1 MEVRA
6 CLLTWFFVVPL
17 ASATAQGD
25 PRPDAPVAPEPP
37 RRISKQACET
47 HLEAMKER
55 IPAGFCAVIEPPF
68 VVLGDGGEQRVNG
81 FATRTVRWAVQ
92 MLRKDFFKDD
102 PDKVLEVWL
111 FAGKDSYRKHTR
123 QLFGEQP
130 FTPFGYYSSRHGAL
144 IMNIDT
150 GGGTLVHEI
159 VHPYVEANVADC
171 PAWINEGLGSLFEQS
186 KEREGHIVG
195 LTNWRLDDLQRAI
208 GAEEAVAIADLVATD
223 DAQFYGDNSGLN
235 YATARYLLYWL
246 QEQGKL
252 REFWKDWL
260 ATRKDDPT
268 GAVALKRALG
278 TNDLAAFQAKWQRW
292 VAKLERD

>member
-1 MEVRA
+1 MNTRLRGLA
-6 CLLTWFFVVPL
+6 LIL
-17 ASATAQGD
+17 ASLSSSAVAQSEERT
-25 PRPDAPVAPEPP
+25 PPPPEPP
-37 RRISKQACET
+37 RRISKQACEA

-68 VVLGDGGEQRVNG
+68 VVLGDGGEKRVNG
-81 FATRTVRWAVQ
+81 FATKTVRWAVT
-92 MLRKDFFKDD
+92 MLRKDFFADD

-159 VHPYVEANVADC
+159 VHPYVEANVAGC

-195 LTNWRLDDLQRAI
+195 LTNWRLDGLQSAI
-208 GAEEAVAIADLVATD
+208 AEADTVALADLVETT
-223 DAQFYGDNSGLN
+223 DAQFYGARSGLN

-260 ATRKDDPT
+260 ATRKQDPT
-268 GAVALKRALG
+268 GAAALKRALG
-278 TNDLAAFQAKWQRW
+278 TDDLVGFQQKWQAW
-292 VAKLERD
+292 VAKLVRD

>member
-1 MEVRA
+1 MNTRLRGLA
-6 CLLTWFFVVPL
+6 LIL
-17 ASATAQGD
+17 ASSASAVAQSEERT
-25 PRPDAPVAPEPP
+25 PPPPDPP
-37 RRISKQACET
+37 RRISKEACEA
-47 HLEAMKER
+47 HLAAMKER
-55 IPAGFCAVIEPPF
+55 IPAGFHAVLEPPF
-68 VVLGDGGEQRVNG
+68 VVLGDGGEARVKG
-81 FATRTVRWAVQ
+81 FATRTVRWAVT
-92 MLRKDFFKDD
+92 MLRKDFFADD

-159 VHPYVEANVADC
+159 VHPYVEANVAGC

-208 GAEEAVAIADLVATD
+208 GADEAVTITDLVATN

-246 QEQGKL
+246 QEHGKL
-252 REFWKDWL
+252 RGFWKDWL
-260 ATRKDDPT
+260 ATRKQDPT
-268 GAVALKRALG
+268 GAAALKRALG
-278 TNDLAAFQAKWQRW
+278 ADDLAAFQETWQAW